1 MHYQEVDRQQRMQKA
16 APGAPVSDADRRLEM
31 LALLT
36 KGNQSMDRV
45 SDNAAR
51 MSSGGI
57 VVAPSVAALPFEV
70 LPDQDERKKKIRNA
84 LKRKKHKDRKK
95 NQ

>member
-1 MHYQEVDRQQRMQKA
+1 
-16 APGAPVSDADRRLEM
+16 M

-36 KGNQSMDRV
+36 KGNRSMDRV

-57 VVAPSVAALPFEV
+57 VVAPTVSALPLEV
-70 LPDQDERKKKIRNA
+70 LPDQDERKKKLRNA

-95 NQ
+95 MQ